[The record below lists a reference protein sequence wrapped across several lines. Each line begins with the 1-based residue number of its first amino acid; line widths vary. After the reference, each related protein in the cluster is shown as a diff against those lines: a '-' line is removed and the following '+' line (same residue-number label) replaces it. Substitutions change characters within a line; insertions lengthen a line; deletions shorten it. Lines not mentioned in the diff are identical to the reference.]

1 MKPWIIKIAA
11 GTLAL
16 AAVSLSS
23 CKKDEVRTILT
34 PSNSPTLTAS
44 ATTVSLTQANAAS
57 TAATFT
63 WTPVKSLSIS
73 DNTTV
78 VPAITYYLQ
87 FDKKG
92 RNFATPVSIPAGNAS
107 PTGASTTTVTVG
119 DLNTALTTL
128 GLTPGTATDVEVRLN
143 ASYASNSSNFSNVVP
158 LSATTYT
165 YCAQPAKSWSLIG
178 DAISGWSTDV
188 VMTYDC
194 ASKTYSYKGPIKAM
208 AGTNAAG
215 YKFRFNSDWTANLG
229 GATPTGGA
237 LTQDGPNLS
246 VAADG
251 TYTIVLT
258 PGSFDATGKSTGG
271 TFTIK

>member
-11 GTLAL
+11 GTLAF

-44 ATTVSLTQANAAS
+44 ATTVSLTQVNAAS

-92 RNFATPVSIPAGNAS
+92 RNFATPVSLPAGNAS
-107 PTGASTTTVTVG
+107 PTGASTTTVTVS

-158 LSATTYT
+158 LSATTYA
-165 YCAQPAKSWSLIG
+165 YCAQPAKSWSIIG
-178 DAISGWSTDV
+178 PAGPGWSDDYT
-188 VMTYDC
+188 MTYDC
-194 ASKTYSYKGPIKAM
+194 GTKTYTYVGSLTADDF
-208 AGTNAAG
+208 
-215 YKFRFNSDWTANLG
+215 KFRFGKHWATNLG
-229 GATPTGGA
+229 GTGASTPLATGGA
-237 LTQDGPNLS
+237 NLS
-246 VAADG
+246 ITPAGKYTVTLYNAAD
-251 TYTIVLT
+251 TTSLSKAYYTI
-258 PGSFDATGKSTGG
+258 K
-271 TFTIK
+271 

>member
-1 MKPWIIKIAA
+1 MKPWIIRIAA
-11 GTLAL
+11 GALAL
-16 AAVSLSS
+16 ASISFSS

-44 ATTVSLTQANAAS
+44 ATTVTLTQANAAN
-57 TAATFT
+57 TAITFT

-73 DNTTV
+73 DNTATL
-78 VPAITYYLQ
+78 PAITYYLQ
-87 FDKKG
+87 FAKKG
-92 RNFATPVSIPAGNAS
+92 SNFTTPVSIVAGSAS
-107 PTGASTTTVTVG
+107 TTGASTTTVTVS
-119 DLNTALTTL
+119 DLNTALINL

-143 ASYASNSSNFSNVVP
+143 ASYASNSTSFSNVVP
-158 LSATTYT
+158 LAATTYV

-194 ASKTYSYKGPIKAM
+194 ASKTYSYKGPIKAL
-208 AGTNAAG
+208 AGTSPAG

-229 GATPTGGA
+229 GAVPTGGA
-237 LTQDGPNLS
+237 LTQDGGNLS

-251 TYTIVLT
+251 TYTILLT